1 MKKQTTLFLVF
12 LFALGFKFSHAQ
24 EIKNPW
30 LKKPM
35 PGLKMTAAYMTIA
48 NNTKKELV
56 LEKVSGPDAKFY
68 EIHTHSKVNGVM
80 KMRKLE
86 SLSIPIG
93 KEVVLKPMSYHI
105 MLLQMPKTPFEKK
118 STQLTLH
125 FSNGPQKTVEL
136 PVKKN

>member
-1 MKKQTTLFLVF
+1 MKKLATPFFVPL
-12 LFALGFKFSHAQ
+12 LGLLLQVSYAQ

-35 PGLKMTAAYMTIA
+35 PGMKMTAAYMTIA
-48 NNTKKELV
+48 NNTEKELV

-86 SLSIPIG
+86 KLTIPIG

-105 MLLQMPKTPFEKK
+105 MLLQMPKAPFKKK
-118 STQLTLH
+118 SSQLTLH
-125 FSNGPQKTVEL
+125 FSDGSKKTVQL

>member
-1 MKKQTTLFLVF
+1 MKKQTTLFFVTL
-12 LFALGFKFSHAQ
+12 LGLILPISHAQ

-48 NNTKKELV
+48 NNTEKELV

-68 EIHTHSKVNGVM
+68 EIHTHSKINGVM
-80 KMRKLE
+80 KMRKIKKLT
-86 SLSIPIG
+86 IPVG
-93 KEVVLKPMSYHI
+93 QEVVLKPMSYHI
-105 MLLQMPKTPFEKK
+105 MLLQMPKAPFKK
-118 STQLTLH
+118 ESSQLTLH
-125 FSNGPQKTVEL
+125 FSDGSKKIVQL